1 MYNIVIKYSYANYSF
16 RIFPS
21 YLNGGINLL
30 EDDFHHKND
39 LPTNYTYNQL
49 QEIKSALDEAVILAV
64 TNEKGTITSVNDLF
78 CEISKYDRQELIG
91 QNHRILNSGFHPKTF
106 FKEMWKTIGKGQ
118 NWSGDICNRA
128 KDGSLY
134 WVQTKIVPFLN
145 EKGKPYQYISIRT
158 DITEQKNIQVINH
171 FANHDILTGL
181 PNRRRMSQDLSTLVE
196 LCAKEQKEF
205 SLFFI
210 DINRFRYIND
220 AFGHHVGDLFLVEV
234 ADRFR
239 SLDVQGG
246 SFYRLNG
253 DEFVFLLKDCSRIQT
268 TANAI
273 IEVFEKPF
281 YHNHFEYYSSISMGI
296 SRFPEHGTDVET
308 LLINSDMAMY
318 VAKNRKGN
326 QYEIFNGIEQGKN
339 DHALILESKL
349 RTAVK
354 NDLLEIHYQPK
365 FDVQTEEIIGIEA
378 LLRWNDSE
386 VGTISPGE
394 FIPFAED
401 LGLIP
406 EIGEWVFKN
415 VSLQII
421 EWQKQFDFNLR
432 VAINISPLHLKESN
446 FIESLTKII
455 EETGVNP
462 HNLEIEITEMSM
474 MDQNQNLIE
483 KIEQIKTLGLTVAID
498 DFGTGYSSLGY
509 LRKFPI
515 DILKID
521 RSFISNMRE
530 GDSGKAMVAAIISL
544 AHALNLKVVAEGVE
558 TEEELAILKEYDC
571 EFVQGYYFSKP
582 LSVNHFTKMIGRKI
596 NLL

>member
-1 MYNIVIKYSYANYSF
+1 MYENRYITDNKKVFGFF
-16 RIFPS
+16 RH
-21 YLNGGINLL
+21 LNGGIKVKEDNLH
-30 EDDFHHKND
+30 DKKDP
-39 LPTNYTYNQL
+39 PTNYTYKQL

-64 TNEKGTITSVNDLF
+64 TDAKGTITSVNDLF

-91 QNHRILNSGFHPKTF
+91 QNHRILNSGFHPKSF
-106 FKEMWKTIGKGQ
+106 FKEMWKTISKGQ
-118 NWSGDICNRA
+118 NWSGEICNRA

-145 EKGKPYQYISIRT
+145 ESGKPYQYISIRT
-158 DITEQKNIQVINH
+158 DITEQKNIQVITH

-181 PNRRRMSQDLSTLVE
+181 PNRRRLSQDLSTLVE
-196 LCAKEQKEF
+196 SCSKDQGEF
-205 SLFFI
+205 ALFFM

-220 AFGHHVGDLFLVEV
+220 AFGHHAGDLFLLEV

-239 SLDVQGG
+239 SIDEQGD

-253 DEFVFLLKDCSRIQT
+253 DEFVFLLKDISIIQS

-281 YHNHFEYYSSISMGI
+281 YHNNSEYYSSISMGI
-296 SRFPEHGTDVET
+296 SKFPEHGSDVET

-318 VAKNRKGN
+318 VAKNRRGN

-339 DHALILESKL
+339 DHTLVLESKL
-349 RTAVK
+349 RMALK
-354 NDLLEIHYQPK
+354 NDLLELYYQPK
-365 FDVQTEEIIGIEA
+365 FDVKTEKIIGIEA
-378 LLRWNDSE
+378 LLRWNDAE
-386 VGTISPGE
+386 LGAISPTE
-394 FIPFAED
+394 FIPFAEEV
-401 LGLIP
+401 GLID

-421 EWQKQFDFNLR
+421 EWQKQFEFNLR
-432 VAINISPLHLKESN
+432 VAINISPLHLKAAN
-446 FIESLTKII
+446 FIDHLNEII

-462 HNLEIEITEMSM
+462 KNLEIEITEMSM
-474 MDQNQNLIE
+474 MDQNQSLIE
-483 KIEQIKTLGLTVAID
+483 KIEQIKSLGLTVAID

-509 LRKFPI
+509 LRRFPI

-521 RSFISNMRE
+521 RSFIANISE

-558 TEEELAILKEYDC
+558 TVEELQLLKEYQC

-582 LSVNHFTKMIGRKI
+582 LTVDHFTKMIRI
-596 NLL
+596 N